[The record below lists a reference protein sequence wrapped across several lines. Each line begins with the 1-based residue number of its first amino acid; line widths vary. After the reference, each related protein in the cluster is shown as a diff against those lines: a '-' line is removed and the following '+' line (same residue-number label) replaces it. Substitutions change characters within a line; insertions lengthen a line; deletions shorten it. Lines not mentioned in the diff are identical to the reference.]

1 MDDSVNP
8 EINNS
13 TFDRKGYDIAIIIHF
28 PSEPG
33 ILANL

>member
-13 TFDRKGYDIAIIIHF
+13 TFDRKGYDIATIIHL
-28 PSEPG
+28 PIQPE